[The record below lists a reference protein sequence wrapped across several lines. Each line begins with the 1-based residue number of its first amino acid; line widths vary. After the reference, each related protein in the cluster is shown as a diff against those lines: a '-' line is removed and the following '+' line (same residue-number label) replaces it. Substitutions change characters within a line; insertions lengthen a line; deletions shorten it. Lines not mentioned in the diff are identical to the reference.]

1 MMSWLMPFAI
11 LPKTYT
17 FFFFDSF
24 AQIAIAVF
32 GLYILSKLYVQPQLL
47 STVLPKTTTLRL
59 WGVFVVV
66 QLCLMAYQSIKI
78 GNSQQTYGLLHSL
91 VSFIQMILVIWVAYT
106 VQKMAIQS
114 YDDAKKFAK
123 SVIWTLVGY
132 SVIVLLPQIFFLL
145 GIGRLGRVTNL
156 IAKLFER
163 HWLDRDFYDNGS
175 YVTTL
180 FRLNG
185 LEPEASFLALLLGL
199 AFAPLLLMIIQEP
212 IKSFKNHRKLYVLSW
227 VMVVFMALVLLYA
240 KTTTGFLIIF
250 ILALLYWLMAPKNQ
264 KLWLFGLGI
273 AALVCVGIAYETIPA
288 VTELLNRWLFEKGG
302 TDNRLGGTLGLIG
315 AWLHHPLFGVGYGY
329 EGPYIVQNL
338 PQWSKNNFEYLE
350 VYKNQSYPILN
361 DVFGWLAR
369 YGLVFMA
376 TGAWL
381 LFGLIKR
388 AMVVLKSLGQLSN
401 SEHIVFYR
409 VVIKAFFVTLVA
421 VLLVAAVTPANVTSW
436 PILLMLFFY
445 WRVIHLAENEVNG
458 R

>member
-1 MMSWLMPFAI
+1 MMSWLMPFAM

-32 GLYILSKLYVQPQLL
+32 GLYILGKLYVQPQLL

-66 QLCLMAYQSIKI
+66 QLCLMAYQSVKI

-114 YDDAKKFAK
+114 FDDAKKFVK
-123 SVIWTLVGY
+123 SVIWTIIGY
-132 SVIVLLPQIFFLL
+132 SVIVLMPQILFLL
-145 GIGRLGRVTNL
+145 GIGRFSRITNA
-156 IAKLFER
+156 IASLFER
-163 HWLDRDFYDNGS
+163 HWLDRDFYNNGS

-212 IKSFKNHRKLYVLSW
+212 IKSFKNHRKLYILSW
-227 VMVVFMALVLLYA
+227 LIVIFIALVLLYA

-250 ILALLYWLMAPKNQ
+250 ILALLYWLMAPRNQ
-264 KLWLFGLGI
+264 KLWLFGLGMI
-273 AALVCVGIAYETIPA
+273 ALVGSALAYVAIPS
-288 VTELLNRWLFEKGG
+288 VNDLLNRWLFEKGG
-302 TDNRLGGTLGLIG
+302 TDNRLGGTIGLIG
-315 AWLHHPLFGVGYGY
+315 AWLHHPLLGVGYGY
-329 EGPYIVQNL
+329 EGPYIVDNL
-338 PQWSKNNFEYLE
+338 PQWSKNNYEYMA

-369 YGLVFMA
+369 YGLLFMA

-388 AMVVLKSLGQLSN
+388 AMTVLKSLGQLN
-401 SEHIVFYR
+401 NPEHIVFYR
-409 VVIKAFFVTLVA
+409 IVIKAFFVTTAAILI
-421 VLLVAAVTPANVTSW
+421 VAAVTPANVTSW

-445 WRVIHLAENEVNG
+445 WRVIHLAEDEVSSK
-458 R
+458 